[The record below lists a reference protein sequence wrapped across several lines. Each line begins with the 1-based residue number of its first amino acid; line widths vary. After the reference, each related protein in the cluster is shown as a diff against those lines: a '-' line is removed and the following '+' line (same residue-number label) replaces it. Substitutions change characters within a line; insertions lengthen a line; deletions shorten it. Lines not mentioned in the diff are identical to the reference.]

1 MNDKSESQMGFNFII
16 LIKRYLISPSTLAYI
31 LENLLP
37 FQRWCSVRF
46 SSFLMSVVPS
56 HLLFYSRNQD
66 AIAGSFFS
74 PFIYWSGPTYL
85 DEVCD
90 LAPFHYGWNLANI
103 FFQRIRLSLWF
114 MLRSFHYTVGSC
126 LPKLSISLPYLSFT
140 PLISRRSIFVDKSD
154 SFFDITASPQSL
166 PRECPMYLLPLLKKA
181 KLGWKGFKVILSA

>member
-1 MNDKSESQMGFNFII
+1 MF
-16 LIKRYLISPSTLAYI
+16 
-31 LENLLP
+31 
-37 FQRWCSVRF
+37 WCDFRA
-46 SSFLMSVVPS
+46 FLC
-56 HLLFYSRNQD
+56 LLFPVISYFIVETKTRSQ
-66 AIAGSFFS
+66 GPFFS

-114 MLRSFHYTVGSC
+114 MLRGFHYTVGSC

-181 KLGWKGFKVILSA
+181 KLGWKGFKVI